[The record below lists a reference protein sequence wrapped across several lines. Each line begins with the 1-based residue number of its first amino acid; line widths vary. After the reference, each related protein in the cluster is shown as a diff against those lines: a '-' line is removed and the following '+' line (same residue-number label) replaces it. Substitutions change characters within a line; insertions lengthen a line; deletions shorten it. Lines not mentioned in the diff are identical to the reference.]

1 MSIDQFEANPTHKSA
16 GHPKYAQCFF
26 VLQTMPENATS
37 DALLG
42 SLQRRLGNAVVA
54 ERDVW
59 GCGSELMTKI
69 ERQRTRPAGALLDPI
84 SLRNVLLTHLDSP
97 ASASQAAARSLTLVP
112 LVPELANYTAAVRL
126 RGSPWNP
133 GQLAAETIWCG
144 SLHPSDAHE
153 IWRALFDAFAVRPDD
168 DAWARFVSQEIT
180 AWRVPRVAEKV
191 QARAAEGA
199 GPNPI
204 GVATEDRP
212 PPMGGDVLT
221 SSPARQFVLDLRR
234 VISLRE
240 RMTRREW
247 IAYIEA
253 LVRLGLVTHTQWLCQ
268 VHAAVW
274 QELEEALRGRWRSEG
289 VEGRMRAAIRRP
301 LWNIGELYTGRSTS
315 LARQYL
321 RARYGL
327 NLILYSLD
335 AVDSDGVLG
344 LRPPTDFSTLVTF
357 TADLAALTAR
367 AGQGGMV
374 MKRLTTLLEGNP
386 QVTSCRS
393 GLTNNLREF
402 WLYALAKRQVRHR
415 SDAEYDQGAW
425 CQKRGGERGPWA
437 VQPGPLALCLAAHC
451 CATERGIGA
460 TVKDLQEYLLR
471 YGIGSQQGDFIRGP
485 LAPRMRGLGIVVDS
499 PDAEGGMGILDPLGG
514 A

>member
-16 GHPKYAQCFF
+16 GHPKYAQSFF
-26 VLQTMPENATS
+26 ALQTMPENATS

-42 SLQRRLGNAVVA
+42 SLQRRLGNAVVS
-54 ERDVW
+54 EREVW
-59 GCGSELMTKI
+59 GCGSELLTKI
-69 ERQRTRPAGALLDPI
+69 ERQRTRPAGAVLDPI
-84 SLRNVLLTHLDSP
+84 NLRNVLLTHLDSP

-133 GQLAAETIWCG
+133 GQLAAEAIWCG
-144 SLHPSDAHE
+144 SLDAAEAHE
-153 IWRALFDAFAVRPDD
+153 TWRALFDAFAIRADD
-168 DAWARFVSQEIT
+168 DAWARFVNQEIS
-180 AWRVPRVAEKV
+180 AWRLARVAEKV
-191 QARAAEGA
+191 AARAAAGG

-204 GVATEDRP
+204 GGAEDRP
-212 PPMGGDVLT
+212 PPMGSDSLGAP
-221 SSPARQFVLDLRR
+221 PARQFIYDLRR
-234 VISLRE
+234 VIALRE

-274 QELEEALRGRWRSEG
+274 QELEDALKGRWRPDGIES
-289 VEGRMRAAIRRP
+289 RMRASIRRP
-301 LWNIGELYTGRSTS
+301 LWNIGELYTGRSTT

-327 NLILYSLD
+327 NLVLHTLD
-335 AVDSDGVLG
+335 TVDADGVAG
-344 LRPPTDFSTLVTF
+344 LRPPTDFATLTTF
-357 TADLAALTAR
+357 TSELAGLTAR
-367 AGQGGMV
+367 AGLGGSV
-374 MKRLTTLLEGNP
+374 IKRLTALLEGNP
-386 QVTSCRS
+386 QVASCRS

-402 WLYALAKRQVRHR
+402 WLYSLAKRQVRHR
-415 SDAEYDQGAW
+415 ADAEYDQGAW
-425 CQKRGGERGPWA
+425 CQKRGGERGPWT

-460 TVKDLQEYLLR
+460 TVKDLQDYLLR

-514 A
+514 DS